1 MNVLRNA
8 YFTSD
13 YLDLKRSPNSYR
25 GSPTAQEVPLL
36 PSVAGSEIP
45 VSPITRVSD
54 RFGDDS
60 DELVEEITPSQLV
73 YLPEKPKKH
82 RVRSSVDYYNFYRHN
97 NSNSDFESIE
107 TEVSEVRAPPK
118 KVHFS
123 GYYINQKKRIEEA
136 EEDDPT
142 PRSYTHK
149 TFKDIFEKDQDD
161 RFNPIDLVF
170 DDPEKI
176 REQEQKKTIT
186 RAFKTVQKKIGV
198 NDYTS
203 YDYYRLRQQEQ
214 DRRIAMEAEKLK
226 KEEKEARK
234 QEKEEAKKRRS
245 KSKPKFEFLKRK
257 KEESGEIF
265 VDNLSEDSEG
275 ENAAEAH
282 ESKPLN
288 KQLKQKWRRAKKQI
302 GENYMENYEKEL
314 EAREQIKPGMKGVR
328 NEHEL
333 LSDVDE
339 IHTVSS
345 SPSQYGFGP
354 SENFHPLWNYLLSWV
369 VYNSDQPSLPG
380 ESRLAEVESEPL
392 FLFMKQ
398 KSGKRDMKKKTKL
411 KSPIKFSPKY
421 KHLIA
426 NWNQPMSAYLAE
438 QKRPGGATTMAPYP
452 RTRDPVSQIDYGSES
467 GVEQYEVEF
476 LDGEE
481 LEEELILNP
490 ATGKLEAVTKSPPTS
505 SSAMLVGSR
514 GALLYLHEG
523 APLQIVSNVNR
534 LIKSIKVMKILFAPI
549 DVIAENFPAMQTVV
563 ILLELVIFM
572 WILYE
577 LSLLIDAICM
587 AVKAVCAPMI
597 AIGKFMNRVV

>member
-13 YLDLKRSPNSYR
+13 YLDLKLSPNSYR
-25 GSPTAQEVPLL
+25 GTPTAKEAPGL
-36 PSVAGSEIP
+36 PSVCGTEIP
-45 VSPITRVSD
+45 ISPITRGSD
-54 RFGDDS
+54 KFGDDS
-60 DELVEEITPSQLV
+60 DELFEEITPSQLV

-97 NSNSDFESIE
+97 NSNSDFDSIA
-107 TEVSEVRAPPK
+107 TEVPEVQTSPK

-123 GYYINQKKRIEEA
+123 GYYINQQKRIEEA
-136 EEDDPT
+136 EDSGPT

-149 TFKDIFEKDQDD
+149 TFKDVFEKDEDD

-203 YDYYRLRQQEQ
+203 YDYYRMRQQEL
-214 DRRIAMEAEKLK
+214 DRRIAMDAEKLK

-234 QEKEEAKKRRS
+234 QEKEEAKKRRG
-245 KSKPKFEFLKRK
+245 KGKPKFEFLKRK
-257 KEESGEIF
+257 KEGSGEIF
-265 VDNLSEDSEG
+265 VDNLSEDSET
-275 ENAAEAH
+275 ENAGEAQ
-282 ESKPLN
+282 ENKPLN
-288 KQLKQKWRRAKKQI
+288 KQLKQKWRRAKKLI

-314 EAREQIKPGMKGVR
+314 EAREQIKPGMKSVGNGR
-328 NEHEL
+328 GL
-333 LSDVDE
+333 LSEAADLQAVN
-339 IHTVSS
+339 SS
-345 SPSQYGFGP
+345 SSHYGFGP
-354 SENFHPLWNYLLSWV
+354 NENFHPLWNYLLSWV
-369 VYNSDQPSLPG
+369 VYPSAPC
-380 ESRLAEVESEPL
+380 ETAIAEVKSEPL
-392 FLFMKQ
+392 FLFLGDR
-398 KSGKRDMKKKTKL
+398 SGKKEKRKKTKL
-411 KSPIKFSPKY
+411 KNSVKILPKY

-426 NWNQPMSAYLAE
+426 NWNQPMSAYLAD
-438 QKRPGGATTMAPYP
+438 QKRPGGGAMMIPY
-452 RTRDPVSQIDYGSES
+452 THLGQIVETDYGSES
-467 GVEQYEVEF
+467 GVEQYEIEF

-481 LEEELILNP
+481 LEEELVLNP
-490 ATGKLEAVTKSPPTS
+490 ATGKLEALNQAPPTS

-514 GALLYLHEG
+514 GGFLYLHEG

-549 DVIAENFPAMQTVV
+549 DVIAENFPAMQTIV